1 MHVDG
6 ASAATEP
13 SKSILRVRGLPW
25 SADTAAVRAAI
36 QPLLGT
42 AILDIFLP
50 CDAKGRPSGLAFVTI
65 DDRLA
70 GQRAVDCLQGQYVGD
85 RYLEASLSSG
95 RELRRAREQDDAIR
109 RGVAELAAP
118 PFTGQTGAVRP
129 PVPSDRR
136 DFVVFC
142 HATPPAVLAGEFA
155 VDDLGVGRVDLIA
168 RCVSAALFCSHA
180 VRKSVRVWFLLQPE
194 ATPGVTAVCCD
205 GGAARWLR
213 PDERTIALA
222 LRRALRGE
230 GDGSGWS
237 VQRFDG
243 VESALLH
250 AVVLANDGA
259 RLPLLALHLG
269 GAPLAEALPVASD
282 GVVLAMGDHL
292 GFTEREEAALDALGA
307 TRSALGAVPLLSS
320 HCIVIAHHVLD
331 SRV

>member
-6 ASAATEP
+6 ASAAAEP

-25 SADTAAVRAAI
+25 SADAAAVRAAI
-36 QPLLGT
+36 EPLLG
-42 AILDIFLP
+42 AGVVDIFLP

-70 GQRAVDCLQGQYVGD
+70 AQRAVDCLQGQYVGD

-243 VESALLH
+243 VESALRALV
-250 AVVLANDGA
+250 AADGGA
-259 RLPLLALHLG
+259 QRPLLALHLG
-269 GAPLAEALPVASD
+269 GAPLAEALPAASA

-292 GFTEREEAALDALGA
+292 GFTEREEAALDSVGA
-307 TRSALGAVPLLSS
+307 TRTALGAVPLLSS